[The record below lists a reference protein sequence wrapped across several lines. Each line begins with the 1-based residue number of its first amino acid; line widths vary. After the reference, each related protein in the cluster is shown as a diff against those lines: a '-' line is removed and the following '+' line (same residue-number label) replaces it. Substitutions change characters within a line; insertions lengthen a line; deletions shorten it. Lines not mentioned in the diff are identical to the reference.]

1 MKNLKNLSEN
11 FGAVL
16 AGLSIVVFA
25 TVISGFPAK
34 WLWNWL
40 MPSIFGLKEITFWQ
54 AIGLQILAYIILP
67 GSKSYSKSSN

>member
-67 GSKSYSKSSN
+67 GSKSYSSKQ